1 MDNYLKVLKALAD
14 ETRLR
19 IVNLLY
25 ERELCV
31 CDLESILGMTQTKIS
46 RHLARLKNAD
56 LVGDRKIAQ
65 WSFYALNRSVAAK
78 FIDELVLGVL
88 RKIDNYEKDLGL
100 LKKKAKSGACQTDVA
115 IKRRNK

>member
-1 MDNYLKVLKALAD
+1 LDNHLKVLKTLGD

-31 CDLESILGMTQTKIS
+31 CDLESILGTTQTKIS

-56 LVGDRKIAQ
+56 LVRDRKIAQ
-65 WSFYALNRSVAAK
+65 WSFYSLNRSVATK
-78 FIDELVLGVL
+78 FIDELVRGVL
-88 RKIDNYEKDLGL
+88 RRIDVYEKDLGL
-100 LKKKAKSGACQTDVA
+100 LKKKAKSGTCQTDVA
-115 IKRRNK
+115 IKRRNI